1 MNSLDQLT
9 EISDAIQQY
18 VSDELH
24 DKLIQAITRLAEQA
38 YQDGQTDGFSNGYKA
53 GQQQGMRTGADM
65 ISQIN
70 NKLLVSWNREGKMTK
85 F

>member
-1 MNSLDQLT
+1 MANTLDIVT
-9 EISDAIQQY
+9 EISDSLQGY
-18 VSDELH
+18 VSDTMH

-65 ISQIN
+65 ISSIN
-70 NKLLVSWNREGKMTK
+70 ARLLGTV
-85 F
+85 